1 MIIKEIN
8 QMLDRQCIFSFS
20 ANTKLEEYLT
30 ENGLTAILRIRVTKD
45 GGFAI
50 VNVENEGLDE
60 EELLNHLGDYDPQV
74 TSDAAM
80 LRLELGGSPFLEGF
94 RTLNRVPS
102 VVIDGVIFNGGYY
115 YIYFRFHSRDEKKV
129 GEAMRSKVVSFDRF
143 SIRYLGVNAGMI
155 STFREISSAIPLKY
169 VEITGSV
176 PPSVMKI
183 AKDPVLMNLGVSW
196 TREMKYLLEDEIRAI
211 YYDKSSLLQ
220 KKEEWINEISKEQRI
235 YETAFSNPL
244 IQYLINQSSLSTIV
258 TMGMPQK
265 LLGKTF
271 SIATVVPEM
280 VLPEFFKVVYNAAVE
295 FKDWNLD
302 IHYVDLFEN
311 MTSD

>member
-8 QMLDRQCIFSFS
+8 QMLDRQCIFSF
-20 ANTKLEEYLT
+20 AVNTTLEQYLT
-30 ENGLTAILRIRVTKD
+30 ENGLTAIMRIRVTKE
-45 GGFAI
+45 GGFAL
-50 VNVENEGLDE
+50 VNIENDGFDEG
-60 EELLNHLGDYDPQV
+60 ELLDALADYDPQV
-74 TSDAAM
+74 TADAAL
-80 LRLELGGSPFLEGF
+80 LRLELGGTPFLEAF
-94 RTLNRVPS
+94 RALNKVPS

-115 YIYFRFHSRDEKKV
+115 YIYFRFHSVDEKKV
-129 GEAMRSKVVSFDRF
+129 GTAMRGKIVNFDRF
-143 SIRYLGVNAGMI
+143 SVRYLGVNAGMI
-155 STFREISSAIPLKY
+155 STFREISAAVPLKY
-169 VEITGSV
+169 IEITGKV
-176 PPSVMKI
+176 PPSAMNI
-183 AKDPVLMNLGVSW
+183 ANDPVLTNLGVSW

-220 KKEEWINEISKEQRI
+220 GKEDWINEISREKKI

-244 IQYLINQSSLSTIV
+244 IQYFINQSSLSSIV

-280 VLPEFFKVVYNAAVE
+280 VMPEFFRVVYSAASE
-295 FKDWNLD
+295 FKDWDLD
-302 IHYVDLFEN
+302 IHFVDLFEN

>member
-20 ANTKLEEYLT
+20 ANTRLEHYLA

-50 VNVENEGLDE
+50 VNIENDGLDE
-60 EELLNHLGDYDPQV
+60 DELLNNLSEYDPQV

-80 LRLELGGSPFLEGF
+80 LRVELGGTPFLDGF
-94 RTLNRVPS
+94 RRLNKVPS

-115 YIYFRFHSRDEKKV
+115 YIYFRFHSSDEKKV
-129 GEAMRSKVVSFDRF
+129 GEAIKSKMSAFERF
-143 SIRYLGVNAGMI
+143 SIRYLGSNAGII
-155 STFREISSAIPLKY
+155 STFREISSAVPLKY
-169 VEITGSV
+169 VEINGSV
-176 PPSVMKI
+176 PPSAMKI
-183 AKDPVLMNLGVSW
+183 ANDPVLMNLGVSW

-220 KKEEWINEISKEQRI
+220 RKEDWINEISKEHRI

-265 LLGKTF
+265 LHGKTF

-280 VLPEFFKVVYNAAVE
+280 VLPEFFRVVYNAISE
-295 FKDWNLD
+295 FREWVLD